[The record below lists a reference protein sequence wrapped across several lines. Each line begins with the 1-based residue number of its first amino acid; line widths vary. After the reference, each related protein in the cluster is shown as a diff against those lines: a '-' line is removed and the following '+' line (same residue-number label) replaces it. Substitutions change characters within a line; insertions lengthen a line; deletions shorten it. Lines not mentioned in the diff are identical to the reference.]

1 MNISEQQRFWLIE
14 LLAWWEGRINTSDL
28 VREFRISRQS
38 ASKSIQHYLTRHPR
52 SLEYN
57 PHLKSYQ
64 PTAHLQPHSL
74 TGDVTEYLEWATR
87 HISTQGPDVHLPH
100 AAVSLPP
107 RHITP
112 EIMRKLVQ
120 AIREHRALEV
130 DYVSLTSTDREGR
143 IIVPH
148 SFVKTGLRWHLRAWC
163 EKSQEYRDF
172 VLSRFRGV
180 PELEHVS
187 DKTGEDD
194 AAWHTWIDVV
204 FAPDPRLTPAQ
215 KEVFETDY
223 QMQNGELRI
232 PTRACLIQYL
242 IQEMQVNI
250 KMLDPDPKAQQLVLV
265 NKDDISS
272 WLF

>member
-1 MNISEQQRFWLIE
+1 MNTPEQQRYWLIE
-14 LLAWWEGRINTSDL
+14 LLAWWEGRVNTSDL
-28 VREFRISRQS
+28 IREFHITRQS
-38 ASKSIQHYLTRHPR
+38 ASKSIKLYLALQPD
-52 SLEYN
+52 SLIYN
-57 PHLKSYQ
+57 THQKAYQ
-64 PTAHLQPHSL
+64 PTETFNPLYL
-74 TGDVTEYLEWATR
+74 KNDVAEYLEWATR
-87 HISTQGPDVHLPH
+87 HTGTLGLSVHLPYD
-100 AAVSLPP
+100 AVSLPP
-107 RHITP
+107 RHIQP
-112 EIMRKLVQ
+112 EMMRQLVQ

-130 DYVSLTSTDREGR
+130 DYVSLTNPDREGR
-143 IIVPH
+143 ILVPH

-187 DKTGEDD
+187 NKTGEDD
-194 AAWHTWIDVV
+194 HAWHTLVEVV

-215 KEVFETDY
+215 KEVFEIDY

-232 PTRACLIQYL
+232 TTRACLIQYL
-242 IQEMQVNI
+242 IQEMQVGI

-265 NKDDISS
+265 NKDDISE